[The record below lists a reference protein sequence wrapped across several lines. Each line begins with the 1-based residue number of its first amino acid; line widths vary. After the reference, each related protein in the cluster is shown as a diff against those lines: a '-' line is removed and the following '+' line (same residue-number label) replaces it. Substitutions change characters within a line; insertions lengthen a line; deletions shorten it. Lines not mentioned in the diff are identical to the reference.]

1 VFQIVSAAFA
11 PPNVC
16 YFFGASGGERL
27 SSLSKPHVLIVDDDH
42 RIRTMLARFL
52 TDHGLRATEARDGK
66 QMLSVLQ
73 NGHID
78 VIVLDVM
85 MPGEDGLSLCR
96 RLRAGSHV
104 PIILLTAMNGETDRI
119 IGLELGADDYVV
131 KPFNP
136 RELLARIRAILRR
149 TSAPHAAKERV
160 IHYVYEFGGWTLN
173 SSRRTL
179 TSPAGALTDL
189 TSGEFDLLLT
199 FLEHPQRVL
208 TRDQLLDLAHGRMSQ
223 AYDRSID
230 VQISRLRR
238 KIEANP
244 QDPAFIKTIR
254 NEGYFFTASVTLLQD
269 AAA

>member
-1 VFQIVSAAFA
+1 MTTVATT
-11 PPNVC
+11 
-16 YFFGASGGERL
+16 
-27 SSLSKPHVLIVDDDH
+27 HVLIVDDDH
-42 RIRTMLARFL
+42 RIRAMLARFL
-52 TDHGLRATEARDGK
+52 TDHGLKVSQAGDGK
-66 QMLSVLQ
+66 QMFALCEAAR
-73 NGHID
+73 ID
-78 VIVLDVM
+78 VIVLDIM

-96 RLRAGSHV
+96 RMRAQSAV
-104 PIILLTAMNGETDRI
+104 PIILLTAMSGETARI
-119 IGLELGADDYVV
+119 IGLEIGADDYVV

-136 RELLARIRAILRR
+136 RELLARIRAVTRR
-149 TSAPHAAKERV
+149 LTAASINAERPAKAT
-160 IHYVYEFGGWTLN
+160 VYEFGGWQLN
-173 SSRRTL
+173 ASRRTL

-189 TSGEFDLLLT
+189 TSGEFDLLLA

-238 KIEANP
+238 KIEADP

-254 NEGYFFTASVTLLQD
+254 NEGYFFTATVTMIGD

>member
-1 VFQIVSAAFA
+1 MNTPAAT
-11 PPNVC
+11 
-16 YFFGASGGERL
+16 
-27 SSLSKPHVLIVDDDH
+27 HVLIVDDDH
-42 RIRTMLARFL
+42 RIRAMLARFL
-52 TDHGLRATEARDGK
+52 TDHGLKVSQASDGREMFSLCEAAR
-66 QMLSVLQ
+66 
-73 NGHID
+73 ID
-78 VIVLDVM
+78 VIVLDIM

-96 RLRAGSHV
+96 RMRAQSAV
-104 PIILLTAMNGETDRI
+104 PIILLTAMTGDTDRI
-119 IGLELGADDYVV
+119 IGLEIGADDYVV

-136 RELLARIRAILRR
+136 RELLARIRAVTRR
-149 TSAPHAAKERV
+149 LSAASINADTGTAAQRAMATA
-160 IHYVYEFGGWTLN
+160 YEFGGWQLN
-173 SSRRTL
+173 ASRRTL

-189 TSGEFDLLLT
+189 TSGEFDLLLA

-254 NEGYFFTASVTLLQD
+254 NEGYFFTATVTLTRD